1 MKRKVSKLSKI
12 LLLFSMLF
20 ILMGKVAYANAL
32 PSVSINIDGATNPL
46 EVTSSIQILLI
57 ITVLSLAP
65 SIIIMMTSFTRIVVV
80 FYFLR
85 AALGTQQT
93 PPNQALIGL
102 ALFMTLFLMMP
113 IFTSI
118 KTTAWDPYKNGQ
130 ITEEVAFE
138 RATDPLKEFMLNQVY
153 EDDLALFANMSDTE
167 PVSDY
172 MELPLTVVIPSFII
186 SELKKGFMIG
196 FLIYIPF
203 IVIDMVVASVLMAMG
218 MMMLPPA
225 SISLPFKILLFIMVD
240 GWHLICSEL
249 VSSFRMVS

>member
-1 MKRKVSKLSKI
+1 MKIKKVTRI
-12 LLLFSMLF
+12 LFSIMF
-20 ILMGKVAYANAL
+20 FMCFGTIANATGI
-32 PSVSINIDGATNPL
+32 PNVSINIDGASNPL

-57 ITVLSLAP
+57 ISVLALAP
-65 SIIIMMTSFTRIVVV
+65 SLLVIVTSFTRFIVV

-93 PPNQALIGL
+93 PPNQVLVGL

-113 IFTSI
+113 IFSQI
-118 KTTAWDPYKNGQ
+118 KTDAWDPYKAGQ

-138 RATDPLKEFMLNQVY
+138 KATMPVKEFMLNQVY
-153 EDDLALFANMSDTE
+153 EEDLALFMNMSGSE
-167 PVSDY
+167 PVEKAIDA
-172 MELPLTVVIPSFII
+172 PIVAVIPAFII
-186 SELKKGFMIG
+186 GELKKGFMIG

-203 IVIDMVVASVLMAMG
+203 IIIDMVVSSVLMAMG

-240 GWHLICSEL
+240 GWHLICAEL
-249 VSSFRMVS
+249 VSSFRMIT

>member
-1 MKRKVSKLSKI
+1 MKGKKI
-12 LLLFSMLF
+12 KGLLLLFMMLF
-20 ILMGKVAYANAL
+20 SLSSKVYASAL
-32 PSVSINIDGATNPL
+32 PSVSINIDGATSPL

-118 KTTAWDPYKNGQ
+118 KTTAWDPYKAGV
-130 ITEEVAFE
+130 ITEEVAFDN
-138 RATDPLKEFMLNQVY
+138 ATKPLKEFMLNQVY
-153 EDDLALFANMSDTE
+153 EEDLALFANMSNAE
-167 PVSDY
+167 PVEEYID
-172 MELPLTVVIPSFII
+172 LPLTVVIPSFII
-186 SELKKGFMIG
+186 GELKKGFMIG

>member
-1 MKRKVSKLSKI
+1 MKRKANKV
-12 LLLFSMLF
+12 LLLFMMLF
-20 ILMGKVAYANAL
+20 SVLGSTSYAAAI
-32 PSVSINIDGATNPL
+32 PSVSINVGGATSPL

-113 IFTSI
+113 IFSMI
-118 KTTAWDPYKNGQ
+118 KTTAWDPYKAGQ

-153 EDDLALFANMSDTE
+153 EDDLALFANMSNTE
-167 PVSDY
+167 PVSEY
-172 MELPLTVVIPSFII
+172 MELPLTVVIPAFII
-186 SELKKGFMIG
+186 GELKKGFMIG

-249 VSSFRMVS
+249 VTSFRMVRGG

>member
-1 MKRKVSKLSKI
+1 MKGKKI
-12 LLLFSMLF
+12 KGLLLLFMMLF
-20 ILMGKVAYANAL
+20 SLSSKVYATAL
-32 PSVSINIDGATNPL
+32 PSVSINIDGATSPL

-118 KTTAWDPYKNGQ
+118 KTTAWDPYKAGV
-130 ITEEVAFE
+130 ITEEVAFDN
-138 RATDPLKEFMLNQVY
+138 ATKPLKEFMLNQVY
-153 EDDLALFANMSDTE
+153 EEDLALFANMSNAE
-167 PVSDY
+167 PVEEYID
-172 MELPLTVVIPSFII
+172 LPLTVVIPSFII
-186 SELKKGFMIG
+186 GELKRGFMIG

>member
-1 MKRKVSKLSKI
+1 MKGKKI
-12 LLLFSMLF
+12 KGLLLLFMMLF
-20 ILMGKVAYANAL
+20 SLSSKVYASAL
-32 PSVSINIDGATNPL
+32 PSVSINIDGATSPL

-118 KTTAWDPYKNGQ
+118 KTTAWDPYKAGV
-130 ITEEVAFE
+130 ITEEVAFDN
-138 RATDPLKEFMLNQVY
+138 ATKPLKEFMLNQVY
-153 EDDLALFANMSDTE
+153 EDDLALFANMSNAE
-167 PVSDY
+167 PVEEYID
-172 MELPLTVVIPSFII
+172 LPLTVVIPSFII
-186 SELKKGFMIG
+186 GELKRGFMIG

>member
-1 MKRKVSKLSKI
+1 MKGNKKI
-12 LLLFSMLF
+12 KLLLMFVMMFCLTMS
-20 ILMGKVAYANAL
+20 KAYASAL
-32 PSVSINIDGATNPL
+32 PSVSINVGGATSPL

-57 ITVLSLAP
+57 ITVLALAP
-65 SIIIMMTSFTRIVVV
+65 SIVIMMTSFTRFIVV

-102 ALFMTLFLMMP
+102 SLFMTLFLMMP
-113 IFTSI
+113 IFTTI
-118 KTTAWDPYKNGQ
+118 KTDAWDPYKNGY
-130 ITEEVAFE
+130 ITEEVAFTN
-138 RATDPLKEFMLNQVY
+138 ATKPLKEFMLNQVY
-153 EDDLALFANMSDTE
+153 EEDLALFSNMADTE
-167 PVSDY
+167 AVEEVMD
-172 MELPLTVVIPSFII
+172 LPLTVVIPSFII

-225 SISLPFKILLFIMVD
+225 SISLPFKILLFILVD
-240 GWHLICSEL
+240 GWHLICEEL
-249 VSSFRMVS
+249 VSSYRMIT

>member
-1 MKRKVSKLSKI
+1 MKGKKI
-12 LLLFSMLF
+12 KGLLLLFMMLF
-20 ILMGKVAYANAL
+20 SLSSKVYASAL
-32 PSVSINIDGATNPL
+32 PSVSINIDGATSPL

-118 KTTAWDPYKNGQ
+118 KTTAWDPYKAGA
-130 ITEEVAFE
+130 ITEEVAFDN
-138 RATDPLKEFMLNQVY
+138 ATKPLKEFMLNQVY
-153 EDDLALFANMSDTE
+153 EEDLALFANMSNAE
-167 PVSDY
+167 PVEEYID
-172 MELPLTVVIPSFII
+172 LPLTVVIPSFII
-186 SELKKGFMIG
+186 GELKRGFMIG

>member
-1 MKRKVSKLSKI
+1 MKGKKI
-12 LLLFSMLF
+12 KGLLLLFMMLF
-20 ILMGKVAYANAL
+20 SLSSKVYASAL
-32 PSVSINIDGATNPL
+32 PSVSINIDGATSPL

-118 KTTAWDPYKNGQ
+118 KTTAWDPYKAGV
-130 ITEEVAFE
+130 ITEEVAFDN
-138 RATDPLKEFMLNQVY
+138 ATKPLKEFMLNQVY
-153 EDDLALFANMSDTE
+153 EEDLALFANMSNAE
-167 PVSDY
+167 PVEEYID
-172 MELPLTVVIPSFII
+172 LPLTVVIPSFII
-186 SELKKGFMIG
+186 GELKRGFMIG

>member
-1 MKRKVSKLSKI
+1 MKGKKI
-12 LLLFSMLF
+12 KGLLLLFMMLF
-20 ILMGKVAYANAL
+20 SLSSKVYASAL
-32 PSVSINIDGATNPL
+32 PSVSINIDGATSPL

-118 KTTAWDPYKNGQ
+118 KTTAWDPYKAGV
-130 ITEEVAFE
+130 ITEEAAFDN
-138 RATDPLKEFMLNQVY
+138 ATKPLKEFMLNQVY
-153 EDDLALFANMSDTE
+153 EDDLALFANMSNAE
-167 PVSDY
+167 PVEEYID
-172 MELPLTVVIPSFII
+172 LPLTVVIPSFII
-186 SELKKGFMIG
+186 GELKRGFMIG